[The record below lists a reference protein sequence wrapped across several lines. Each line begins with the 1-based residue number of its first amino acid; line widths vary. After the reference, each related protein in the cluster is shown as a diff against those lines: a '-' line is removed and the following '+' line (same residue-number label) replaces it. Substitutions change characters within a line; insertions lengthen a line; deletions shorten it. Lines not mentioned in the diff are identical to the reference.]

1 MDKLH
6 VSVDDIVF
14 TFILILVFLTV
25 GISEIG
31 AGGVMVISAVFTG
44 EDTGLRLGTNAS
56 KAGFGN
62 WVLVMDM

>member
-1 MDKLH
+1 MDILH

-14 TFILILVFLTV
+14 TFILVLLFLTV
-25 GISEIG
+25 GISEVG
-31 AGGVMVISAVFTG
+31 GGVIVISAVFTG